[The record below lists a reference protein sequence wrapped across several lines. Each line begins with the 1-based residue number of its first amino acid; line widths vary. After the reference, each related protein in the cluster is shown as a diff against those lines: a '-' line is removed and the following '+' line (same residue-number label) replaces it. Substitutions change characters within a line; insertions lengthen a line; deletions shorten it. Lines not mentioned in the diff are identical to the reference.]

1 MNILAAIADLE
12 HPGLVTR
19 SFALLAAHLD
29 VREELHLDGNRTVT
43 LADVAAAAGNVEGE
57 VSRAETAFLGLRQR
71 SKQIADRV
79 KSLDIRDRIGA
90 RCTTDGR
97 LVNQDNFIDEL
108 IAFYAVP
115 RDGSGLR
122 AVRRLLL
129 GLRQRF
135 VEHLVQQSRLPR
147 AGHARDGHNHTQ
159 RNTQVDAFEI
169 VGPRSTNLD
178 LLRTG
183 RAAHRRQLNPQ
194 IVGKVAAGQGLG
206 IALDFV
212 VCSLRYE
219 LTTILAG
226 AGPQIENA

>member
-1 MNILAAIADLE
+1 MNIFAAIADLE
-12 HPGLVTR
+12 HPGLVTG
-19 SFALLAAHLD
+19 SFALLADQLD
-29 VREELHLDGNRTVT
+29 VGEKLHLDRNRTVT
-43 LADVAAAAGNVEGE
+43 LASLAAAAWNVERE

-71 SKQIADRV
+71 GKQIADGV
-79 KSLDIRDRIGA
+79 KGLDIGDRIGA

-97 LVNQDNFIDEL
+97 LIHQNNFIDEL

-115 RDGSGLR
+115 GDGRALR

-178 LLRTG
+178 LLRPG
-183 RAAHRRQLNPQ
+183 LAAHRRQLNPQ
-194 IVGKVAAGQGLG
+194 IVGKVAAGQGRG
-206 IALDFV
+206 IVLDFLIS
-212 VCSLRYE
+212 SLRYE
-219 LTTILAG
+219 LATILAS
-226 AGPQIENA
+226 ARPKI